1 MTTFLQIV
9 VSGLLIGCV
18 YGLIG
23 IGFSMSYLTAGILN
37 FAQGDIVGIGAYLVL
52 EFYLMGL
59 PLVLATVITAVI
71 VGLAIGLVNHFI
83 WRPLYRYGM
92 VYPTLCS
99 FGVAI
104 VIESF
109 IQEAWGASPRILKP
123 ILSMNTHDFGGVRIS
138 DEQLLGAGLSIVL
151 CLAVAWMLAA
161 TRSGRAMRLLA
172 RDPDVASLVGVRRN
186 RLLFL
191 SFAVGGVLSVVA
203 AIIIGPVQGLSPEMG
218 VNLTVL
224 GFTAAALGGFGSAAG
239 ALIGG
244 IVVGVGE
251 NLIVVYLN
259 PNFRDA
265 ITYGLLIFV
274 LLLRPQGLLGEKQAR
289 ARVV

>member
-1 MTTFLQIV
+1 MTTLIQTLL
-9 VSGLLIGCV
+9 SGLLIGCV

-23 IGFSMSYLTAGILN
+23 VGFSMSYLTAGILN
-37 FAQGDIVGIGAYLVL
+37 FAQGDLVAIGAYLIL

-59 PLVLATVITAVI
+59 PLVLSAVVTAVI
-71 VGLAIGLVNHFI
+71 VALGIALINHFL

-92 VYPTLCS
+92 VFPTLCS

-104 VIESF
+104 VIESA
-109 IQEAWGASPRILKP
+109 IQEAWGAEPRIVKP
-123 ILSMNTHDFGGVRIS
+123 ILSVNTYDIGGVRVS
-138 DEQLLGAGLSIVL
+138 SEQIFGAALSIAL

-172 RDPDVASLVGVRRN
+172 RDSDVASLVGVRPN

-191 SFAVGGVLSVVA
+191 AFAIGGVLSVVA
-203 AIIIGPVQGLSPEMG
+203 ALIIGPVQGLSPQMG

-239 ALIGG
+239 ALVGG

-265 ITYGLLIFV
+265 ITYGLLILV

>member
-1 MTTFLQIV
+1 MTTLLQTVI
-9 VSGLLIGCV
+9 SGLLIGCV

-37 FAQGDIVGIGAYLVL
+37 FAQGDLVGIGAYLVL
-52 EFYLMGL
+52 EFSLMGL
-59 PLVLATVITAVI
+59 PLIASAVVTAVI
-71 VGLAIGLVNHFI
+71 VGVAIGLINHFV
-83 WRPLYRYGM
+83 WRPLYRHGS
-92 VYPTLCS
+92 VFPTLCS

-104 VIESF
+104 VIESA
-109 IQEAWGASPRILKP
+109 IQETCGATPRIVEP
-123 ILSMNTHDFGGVRIS
+123 ILSMSTYDIGGVHVS
-138 DEQLLGAGLSIVL
+138 PEQILGALLSIAL
-151 CLAVAWMLAA
+151 CVAVAWMLAR

-172 RDPDVASLVGVRRN
+172 RDPDVASLIGVRRN

-191 SFAVGGVLSVVA
+191 AFAIGGVLSVA
-203 AIIIGPVQGLSPEMG
+203 AAVIIGPVQGLSPQMG
-218 VNLTVL
+218 INLTVL

-244 IVVGVGE
+244 IVVGIGE

-259 PNFRDA
+259 PNYRDA